1 MPVSLQ
7 KQNIDIRLKSPQ
19 QKISAFANNQFWKRN
34 LTNNDYL
41 LLYNRQGIG
50 FKALNKRANDLF
62 DTNFNTKNQK
72 MADAIEQYNLH
83 NLNLFSY
90 LNAQISGYCLI
101 FIAYADGKNYSE
113 KVAGNPGIDYF
124 YSITITWIQQDK
136 FYNNQIN
143 DYYEIYRAD
152 GSTFKIHETRVI
164 RYARNPNELSAFKPA
179 YNALFVCD
187 NVLWSIGQAI
197 FRVGQGFPHLK
208 INEPEIFTVN
218 GVQTNEVE
226 IVKNTGV
233 MKDINSETGLI
244 TDNRYNLEFVG
255 AGGVA
260 LRPKE
265 YWDICFTSACIA
277 LEIPRQLIE
286 GVSAGAVT
294 GSETNLKDY
303 YSDLSAIQKREIQPL
318 YKIQMGLLGIPVNDT
333 DFQWNPLFE
342 LSQKELSEALNQD
355 SMSFER
361 LINAGVLS
369 AEHAGKI
376 LSEKYQEF
384 KIIQSAPLNEP
395 EPTISKGM
403 IKNQDQFSTAAQP
416 PFKKAEFREKIDFII
431 RDKKQDVLEKKF
443 FNEIKKRLKVIEDT
457 VISIIQ
463 GYNTDSANNPSPPY
477 KEGDV

>member
-1 MPVSLQ
+1 M
-7 KQNIDIRLKSPQ
+7 
-19 QKISAFANNQFWKRN
+19 
-34 LTNNDYL
+34 
-41 LLYNRQGIG
+41 
-50 FKALNKRANDLF
+50 
-62 DTNFNTKNQK
+62 
-72 MADAIEQYNLH
+72 
-83 NLNLFSY
+83 
-90 LNAQISGYCLI
+90 
-101 FIAYADGKNYSE
+101 
-113 KVAGNPGIDYF
+113 
-124 YSITITWIQQDK
+124 
-136 FYNNQIN
+136 
-143 DYYEIYRAD
+143 
-152 GSTFKIHETRVI
+152 
-164 RYARNPNELSAFKPA
+164 
-179 YNALFVCD
+179 
-187 NVLWSIGQAI
+187 
-197 FRVGQGFPHLK
+197 
-208 INEPEIFTVN
+208 
-218 GVQTNEVE
+218 
-226 IVKNTGV
+226 
-233 MKDINSETGLI
+233 
-244 TDNRYNLEFVG
+244 
-255 AGGVA
+255 
-260 LRPKE
+260 
-265 YWDICFTSACIA
+265 
-277 LEIPRQLIE
+277 
-286 GVSAGAVT
+286 
-294 GSETNLKDY
+294 KDY